1 MSRKYLKPESEGY
14 LLEAEACKKVIRE
27 LERLAAKLERKVA
40 LEKAKRQA
48 EFEQVMTYRSEIE
61 IQDDYGYGFLTERQY
76 DHYLELFRAG
86 SEALENHSPTVAE
99 IAEKIVRRVIR
110 DIYEDQREWQ
120 FSALSPEQQE
130 AERKRAEQAQLEWK
144 RKLAEIKKRRGIL
157 DNEEST
163 SSES

>member
-1 MSRKYLKPESEGY
+1 MGRKYLRPDTEGY
-14 LLEAEACKKVIRE
+14 LLEAEACKEAIRE

-40 LEKAKRQA
+40 REKAKRQT
-48 EFEQVMTYRSEIE
+48 EFAQVMAYRSEIE

-86 SEALENHSPTVAE
+86 SEAMENHPPTVVE
-99 IAEKIVRRVIR
+99 IAEKVVRRVIR
-110 DIYEDQREWQ
+110 DIFEDQQEWQ

-144 RKLAEIKKRRGIL
+144 RKIAEIKKRRGIF
-157 DNEEST
+157 DNDENT
-163 SSES
+163 SAGS